1 MARTHQEIQQS
12 EIQAYGQF
20 CNEHNIICDGSAD
33 NQYNADLVANYF
45 LNIWNEMITP
55 QTLAQTFPQLKPHLR
70 FKSDARLEA
79 ERVARENS
87 TVALKF
93 GEWFDNQKM
102 LVKEGDDGYRNFA
115 LLLNEMR
122 GHEMI
127 PQRIH
132 EAMGRL
138 DHRVGRQPIYV
149 SHPKKEVDLTGY
161 KPGQFIEPS
170 QPLWKQ
176 RS

>member
-1 MARTHQEIQQS
+1 
-12 EIQAYGQF
+12 
-20 CNEHNIICDGSAD
+20 
-33 NQYNADLVANYF
+33 
-45 LNIWNEMITP
+45 
-55 QTLAQTFPQLKPHLR
+55 
-70 FKSDARLEA
+70 
-79 ERVARENS
+79 
-87 TVALKF
+87 
-93 GEWFDNQKM
+93 M

-138 DHRVGRQPIYV
+138 DHRVGRQLAYV
-149 SHPKKEVDLTGY
+149 TKQKPKAEADPHY
-161 KPGQFIEPS
+161 RPGQFIEPS

-176 RS
+176 DRDRREREAAEKNQASKPQLSGRVALEADGR